1 MADSATRHL
10 GFFIDLRD
18 KVLRISDKHKSKIL
32 KFLCQFHAMIRKNE
46 RIPIK
51 NIQKMLG
58 L

>member
-1 MADSATRHL
+1 MASSATRHL

-18 KVLRISDKHKSKIL
+18 KVLRITDKHKSKIL